1 MDLTW
6 VLLDIPQ
13 GAVTI
18 GSAILVVLVGAL
30 LTLGIWIFRLLYS
43 IQGRL
48 TALETKLAQLD
59 LAEMADSSARI
70 NLMWEEF
77 KIEGVAN
84 LRRGA
89 GPPGNPMLQ
98 ERWDEL
104 LLKLE
109 RDELADDEAEELL
122 AALLKRREQAKD
134 EDDVVTNM
142 LLGPGIVLT
151 KWQLKEKELRE
162 QSAKTDARNR

>member
-1 MDLTW
+1 MI
-6 VLLDIPQ
+6 LLDIPQ
-13 GAVTI
+13 GVATLAAAVLA
-18 GSAILVVLVGAL
+18 AIVLVM
-30 LTLGIWIFRLLYS
+30 LTVSSFGFRYLIS

-48 TALETKLAQLD
+48 TAQETRMD
-59 LAEMADSSARI
+59 I
-70 NLMWEEF
+70 IWEEY
-77 KIEGVAN
+77 KSEGIPN

-89 GPPGNPMLQ
+89 DPPGNPMLQ

-104 LLKLE
+104 LTKLE
-109 RDELADDEAEELL
+109 RDQLRDDEAEELL

-151 KWQLKEKELRE
+151 KWRLKEKELRE
-162 QSAKTDARNR
+162 QK

>member
-1 MDLTW
+1 MI
-6 VLLDIPQ
+6 LLDIPQ
-13 GAVTI
+13 GAITI
-18 GSAILVVLVGAL
+18 GSAILVALVGAI
-30 LTLGIWIFRLLYS
+30 LTLAVWIFRLLYS

-48 TALETKLAQLD
+48 TAIETKLEPLD
-59 LAEMADSSARI
+59 IQRVMSTDARVDI
-70 NLMWEEF
+70 IWDEF
-77 KIEGVAN
+77 KVEGVPN
-84 LRRGA
+84 LRRGT

-122 AALLKRREQAKD
+122 AALIKRREQAKD
-134 EDDVVTNM
+134 EDDMVTNM

-162 QSAKTDARNR
+162 HFAESDNRN